1 MLFRLDRFLNECD
14 PSLTRKTAKALLHGG
29 SVSVNGNPVR
39 DPAFK
44 VNTDT
49 DIVCVGGKT
58 ISYQQFRYYLL
69 NKPSGVLSA
78 SRDKHTR
85 TVVDLIDGIGQDFF
99 PVGRLDKDTEGLLI
113 ITNDGALTHEMLSP
127 KKHVPKTY
135 IAQCSE
141 PIDEGACEKLRN
153 GIDLGDFTSAPA
165 GVLVLTEDGRTVA
178 ITITEGKFH
187 QVKRMVEAVGS
198 EVIKLRRIRMGGLWL
213 PYDLAVGESREMNGE
228 ELKTIMYGEEKND
241 DEERLS
247 RSYL

>member
-1 MLFRLDRFLNECD
+1 MPLKN
-14 PSLTRKTAKALLHGG
+14 S
-29 SVSVNGNPVR
+29 SVSRLTQPPPVIM
-39 DPAFK
+39 
-44 VNTDT
+44 N
-49 DIVCVGGKT
+49 
-58 ISYQQFRYYLL
+58 
-69 NKPSGVLSA
+69 
-78 SRDKHTR
+78 
-85 TVVDLIDGIGQDFF
+85 
-99 PVGRLDKDTEGLLI
+99 
-113 ITNDGALTHEMLSP
+113 EMLSP

-228 ELKTIMYGEEKND
+228 ELKTILYGEEQED

>member
-14 PSLTRKTAKALLHGG
+14 PSLTRKTAKTLLHGG

-85 TVVDLIDGIGQDFF
+85 TVVDLIDGIGQ
-99 PVGRLDKDTEGLLI
+99 G
-113 ITNDGALTHEMLSP
+113 
-127 KKHVPKTY
+127 
-135 IAQCSE
+135 SE

-165 GVLVLTEDGRTVA
+165 GVLVLTEDDRTVA

-213 PYDLAVGESREMNGE
+213 PYDLAVGESHEMNGE
-228 ELKTIMYGEEKND
+228 ELKTILHGEEQED